1 MLDKWAATK
10 TGPVEMQRIANN
22 NEFKTIGIVINRNQK
37 ISRDRVKNGN
47 IHSQTIIRGFW
58 NIGTE
63 MPRLI
68 IGKTKA

>member
-1 MLDKWAATK
+1 MLDKRAATK
-10 TGPVEMQRIANN
+10 TGPVEMQRIDVN

-37 ISRDRVKNGN
+37 ISRDRVKNRN
-47 IHSQTIIRGFW
+47 IHSQTIIRGF
-58 NIGTE
+58 GTE

>member
-10 TGPVEMQRIANN
+10 TGPLEMQRVADNN
-22 NEFKTIGIVINRNQK
+22 KFKTIGIVINRNQK
-37 ISRDRVKNGN
+37 ISRDRVKNRN
-47 IHSQTIIRGFW
+47 IHSQTIIGGF
-58 NIGTE
+58 GTE

>member
-1 MLDKWAATK
+1 K

-37 ISRDRVKNGN
+37 ISRDRVKNRN
-47 IHSQTIIRGFW
+47 IHSQTIIGGF
-58 NIGTE
+58 GTE

>member
-10 TGPVEMQRIANN
+10 TGLVEMQRIADT
-22 NEFKTIGIVINRNQK
+22 NEFKMTGIVINRNQK
-37 ISRDRVKNGN
+37 ISRDRVKNRN
-47 IHSQTIIRGFW
+47 IHSQTIIGGF
-58 NIGTE
+58 GTE